1 MNESNKEEPI
11 EEEVSN
17 ENSKYAEVEDEVTY
31 SSSSGDEDLGKQFPG
46 KKIFAIGAY
55 TKYSQAVRFS
65 SRCIT

>member
-31 SSSSGDEDLGKQFPG
+31 SSSSGDEDLGKQFPE
-46 KKIFAIGAY
+46 KKNLCNRSIH
-55 TKYSQAVRFS
+55 
-65 SRCIT
+65 

>member
-31 SSSSGDEDLGKQFPG
+31 SSLSGDEDLGKQFPE
-46 KKIFAIGAY
+46 KKNLCNRSIH
-55 TKYSQAVRFS
+55 
-65 SRCIT
+65 